1 MRLAVLGPVILTRD
15 DGRSVPITPRQAREV
30 VTILALEHPRSLSL
44 DALADRLWDVP
55 PPATAKTIQGLLS
68 RLRRALTAAGAQEAA
83 ITGGPA
89 GYRLVDIGELDVVE
103 FDRLAQSGRQAMLAG
118 TWTVAVDAL
127 ARSRALWRGTP
138 ELPATAAGYAHRARV
153 DAMCD
158 AVTQQYVEA
167 LVQAGHVDTA
177 VAELELL
184 TAQQPLRE
192 RLWELR
198 MVALA
203 RSGRVAEALRTYVD
217 ARNVLVEEAGIEP
230 GNELRRLE
238 SEILAGHTPTV
249 SAPAAAKTDGPVA
262 ARAASA
268 DVVPHVTVRY
278 VEVDNVHIAYSS
290 VGEAECDLVIMNPG
304 ALPVDCVLTEP
315 GLAHGIEQLTSFARI
330 TWLNHRGIGLSDR
343 CTADQLPSVQDW
355 VRDLIAVLDAIDASA
370 PIVYACEDTAA
381 VALELAAERPHRL
394 AGIVLTN
401 AYARFTRGD
410 GYPYGLDPVLAE
422 QSAAEATTVEP
433 ADGAF
438 DLLTVIAPS
447 VADDAAFRAW
457 WDNAGRRGASPQV
470 ARALRSRHHNSDLRQ
485 LIERV
490 HVPVLHLVNP
500 TAVAHDPGHDR
511 YLETHLP
518 RIETHQLPGP
528 DELWWLDTSG
538 TFVAH
543 VERFT
548 RQRTQEHPQT

>member
-1 MRLAVLGPVILTRD
+1 M
-15 DGRSVPITPRQAREV
+15 
-30 VTILALEHPRSLSL
+30 
-44 DALADRLWDVP
+44 
-55 PPATAKTIQGLLS
+55 
-68 RLRRALTAAGAQEAA
+68 
-83 ITGGPA
+83 
-89 GYRLVDIGELDVVE
+89 
-103 FDRLAQSGRQAMLAG
+103 
-118 TWTVAVDAL
+118 
-127 ARSRALWRGTP
+127 
-138 ELPATAAGYAHRARV
+138 
-153 DAMCD
+153 
-158 AVTQQYVEA
+158 
-167 LVQAGHVDTA
+167 
-177 VAELELL
+177 
-184 TAQQPLRE
+184 
-192 RLWELR
+192 
-198 MVALA
+198 
-203 RSGRVAEALRTYVD
+203 
-217 ARNVLVEEAGIEP
+217 
-230 GNELRRLE
+230 
-238 SEILAGHTPTV
+238 
-249 SAPAAAKTDGPVA
+249 
-262 ARAASA
+262 
-268 DVVPHVTVRY
+268 
-278 VEVDNVHIAYSS
+278 
-290 VGEAECDLVIMNPG
+290 
-304 ALPVDCVLTEP
+304 
-315 GLAHGIEQLTSFARI
+315 
-330 TWLNHRGIGLSDR
+330 
-343 CTADQLPSVQDW
+343 QDW

-370 PIVYACEDTAA
+370 PIVYAWEDTAA

-433 ADGAF
+433 ADGGF

-511 YLETHLP
+511 YLDTHLP

-548 RQRTQEHPQT
+548 RQRTQEQRQT